1 MNRRGKGE
9 QMTLRCEGQEE
20 PVRQSWAASRRGK
33 AGSPV
38 GAGLW
43 EETMRWR
50 GRSQL
55 PLWDRHKAAIRERRQ
70 RVCPGWEA
78 SCHGCRAVQGL
89 GQGAPACSVPLPFSW
104 HPAPEGAEAP
114 GADWQYLWLRGAGAL
129 LPSAG
134 TRCLGCSVLALWWHN
149 HTRPPS
155 LGSPLLPPKPADQ
168 IPMSSRQ
175 TGYLTAHLSQ
185 LAPFSRLLE
194 FSWMKDAMEIC
205 KSRAQALVL
214 VSSSALRL
222 SSSQWKI

>member
-20 PVRQSWAASRRGK
+20 PVRKSWAASRRGK

-104 HPAPEGAEAP
+104 HPAPEGGRSPRGRLAVPVAP
-114 GADWQYLWLRGAGAL
+114 RCRGFAPQRRHEMSGL
-129 LPSAG
+129 LCACTVVAQSY
-134 TRCLGCSVLALWWHN
+134 
-149 HTRPPS
+149 
-155 LGSPLLPPKPADQ
+155 Q
-168 IPMSSRQ
+168 
-175 TGYLTAHLSQ
+175 
-185 LAPFSRLLE
+185 APFPGQPPPAS
-194 FSWMKDAMEIC
+194 
-205 KSRAQALVL
+205 
-214 VSSSALRL
+214 
-222 SSSQWKI
+222 